1 MTHREDIVSALR
13 HATRPL
19 DDDELARR
27 AGITPRQTV
36 NQICRRLEAEG
47 VLSRVSGPDGK
58 IVNVVRGTGDRQAPD
73 RRSAVFDESTPNT
86 PPQGE
91 LPAGDS
97 SEQRRAE
104 RAMLDA
110 LGERLGVT
118 LKPRRLERHG
128 GVRVEIDGADEGLT
142 VLVECWAHQG
152 PAKVAQKY
160 KLVNDAV
167 KLHWIAS
174 TMQPSPRRILCVS
187 DEAAVQHLRG
197 RSWQG
202 QAIRDLGV
210 EIAVIELPD
219 DVREAV
225 AAAQVRQFR

>member
-1 MTHREDIVSALR
+1 MTHREDIVSTLR

-58 IVNVVRGTGDRQAPD
+58 IVNVLRDTGEGQAPD
-73 RRSAVFDESTPNT
+73 RPSPVAEATQRT
-86 PPQGE
+86 PPQGD

-110 LGERLGVT
+110 LGEQLGVT
-118 LKPRRLERHG
+118 LRPRRLERQG
-128 GVRVEIDGADEGLT
+128 GVRVEIDGADKDLT

-152 PAKVAQKY
+152 SAKVAQKY

-174 TMQPSPRRILCVS
+174 TMQPPPRRILCVS
-187 DEAAVQHLRG
+187 DAAAVRHLRG

-202 QAIRDLGV
+202 HAIRDLGV
-210 EIAVIELPD
+210 EIIVVELPEE
-219 DVREAV
+219 VRTAV
-225 AAAQVRQFR
+225 AAAQLRQFR

>member
-1 MTHREDIVSALR
+1 
-13 HATRPL
+13 
-19 DDDELARR
+19 
-27 AGITPRQTV
+27 
-36 NQICRRLEAEG
+36 
-47 VLSRVSGPDGK
+47 
-58 IVNVVRGTGDRQAPD
+58 
-73 RRSAVFDESTPNT
+73 
-86 PPQGE
+86 
-91 LPAGDS
+91 
-97 SEQRRAE
+97 
-104 RAMLDA
+104 MLDA
-110 LGERLGVT
+110 LGEQLGVT
-118 LKPRRLERHG
+118 LRPRRLERQG
-128 GVRVEIDGADEGLT
+128 GVRVEIDGADEDLT
-142 VLVECWAHQG
+142 VLVECWAHRG

-174 TMQPSPRRILCVS
+174 TMQPPPRRILCVS

-197 RSWQG
+197 RAWQG